1 MDYSST
7 NFQCLHEISRDVN
20 LSITTSQYFRAP
32 QFDMDSS
39 VTNPRYLEVPSQPD
53 MNNLVTNP
61 QYHRETSLDVDSSP
75 AISHQLYESS
85 FDMDYSSTNP
95 QHLHETSHD
104 VNSSITN
111 PEYLKAPPQSDLNNS
126 VTDLQY
132 DRETSLEV
140 NSSTTIPHQLH
151 ESSFDINANYPI
163 NNSNQAFIS
172 NQVDTQQISEEYLK
186 IVGFEIGS
194 GIFHKRYNK

>member
-39 VTNPRYLEVPSQPD
+39 VTNPRYLEAQSQPD

-111 PEYLKAPPQSDLNNS
+111 PEYL
-126 VTDLQY
+126 
-132 DRETSLEV
+132 
-140 NSSTTIPHQLH
+140 H